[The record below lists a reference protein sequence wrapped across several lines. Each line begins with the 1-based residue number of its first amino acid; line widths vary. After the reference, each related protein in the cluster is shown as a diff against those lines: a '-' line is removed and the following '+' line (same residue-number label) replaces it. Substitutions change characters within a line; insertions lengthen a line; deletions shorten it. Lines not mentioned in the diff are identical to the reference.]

1 MCLVLLVH
9 TFHIRSWT
17 FGSIKC
23 LVYVRVCL
31 YLCLCGSPLLLLT
44 SSQGGLSLVLCVCSL
59 VLLMSCLCCLVLSCL
74 CVLSIS
80 DLERYQCHV
89 YVCVCLCGWFSI
101 ASINFFSRRPL
112 ASVLFCLAYAQVL
125 SISDIERLVLSMS
138 YLCACLCVCGSP
150 LLLLTSSQDGH
161 LPQSLHRPIFSP
173 RQLIVSTPRHI
184 RAAAKGW
191 FQTRMQKQKILS
203 TPRHIRATAT
213 TQKPPPLKTAHK
225 NIHFLLWCMLSAQ
238 YRIGGRTHLLLCSGI
253 RQSQ

>member
-1 MCLVLLVH
+1 
-9 TFHIRSWT
+9 
-17 FGSIKC
+17 
-23 LVYVRVCL
+23 
-31 YLCLCGSPLLLLT
+31 
-44 SSQGGLSLVLCVCSL
+44 
-59 VLLMSCLCCLVLSCL
+59 MSCLCVCLSVWLVLHCFYLLLLKAATCFSLVLSCL
-74 CVLSIS
+74 C
-80 DLERYQCHV
+80 
-89 YVCVCLCGWFSI
+89 
-101 ASINFFSRRPL
+101 
-112 ASVLFCLAYAQVL
+112 VL